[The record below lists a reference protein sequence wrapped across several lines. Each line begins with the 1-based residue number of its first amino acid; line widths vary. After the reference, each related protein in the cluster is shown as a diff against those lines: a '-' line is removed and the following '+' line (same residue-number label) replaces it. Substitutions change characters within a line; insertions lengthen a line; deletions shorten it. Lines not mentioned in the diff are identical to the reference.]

1 MTARKVTVSLPEE
14 LAEQVQALVA
24 NHQAASFSGYVAEAL
39 QAYLDRHVSLAAWR
53 EYTGGPPSPEMQAWA
68 RGVLGIGPEVPA
80 PTRDAAGPEVPDDR
94 RAS

>member
-14 LAEQVQALVA
+14 LAAQVQALVEA
-24 NHQAASFSGYVAEAL
+24 HQAASFSGYVAEAL
-39 QAYLDRHVSLAAWR
+39 QAYLDRHISLAAWR

-80 PTRDAAGPEVPDDR
+80 PARDSAQGQAPNDR